1 MEILC
6 EALNYGKK
14 LGFSFSCNSNLML
27 TTDEKMK
34 RLSSLGLDHILTS
47 FPSINSKENDK
58 IMYKEF
64 NKK

>member
-1 MEILC
+1 
-6 EALNYGKK
+6 
-14 LGFSFSCNSNLML
+14 ML

-58 IMYKEF
+58 IMQVK
-64 NKK
+64 NSIKK